1 MASLSAS
8 FGAAHPDA
16 EMTMMLR
23 RHAGLLRPFLL
34 VLVAALPLAAC
45 QGTGGSMSG
54 PTPGATPLQLAAPP
68 RLESGAYVAA
78 TGEICRPVAA
88 PALAGALSCRS
99 SDGRS
104 RTVRDIVRD
113 SLALN

>member
-1 MASLSAS
+1 
-8 FGAAHPDA
+8 
-16 EMTMMLR
+16 MTMMLR

-54 PTPGATPLQLAAPP
+54 PMPGATPLQLAAPP

-88 PALAGALSCRS
+88 PAGALSCRS

-104 RTVRDIVRD
+104 RIVRDIVRD